1 VGQGKE
7 TKTTLGVDSIGG
19 VFVVL
24 LCGLA
29 VAVLIAIAEF
39 CWNSKK
45 SAAYENV
52 RIIIFYFYFLLD
64 KALLERFD
72 VCYNNNVTSIV
83 SIFQLS

>member
-1 VGQGKE
+1 MFV
-7 TKTTLGVDSIGG
+7 GG

-29 VAVLIAIAEF
+29 VAVLIAIVEF

-52 RIIIFYFYFLLD
+52 M
-64 KALLERFD
+64 
-72 VCYNNNVTSIV
+72 
-83 SIFQLS
+83 QLN